1 VDAPGTQGHPAAVF
15 PTWRPHGQRGSSAP
29 AALLERLALLVPE
42 GPLELRI
49 VGRVLLHAALVGLAA
64 GVLGTAFLLALDH
77 GQRLLL
83 EGLGGLEL
91 LRARGEG
98 VAPYAARTLLPW
110 ALVLLPVLGGLA
122 SGLLTSWL
130 APETAGGG
138 GDATIEA
145 YHRGGNVRARVVPVK
160 FLAAFATLSTGGSGG
175 REGPTMHIGAA
186 IGAAVGRL
194 LPTSPRER
202 RVLLVAGIAAGI
214 SAVFRTPL
222 GAALLAAEML
232 HRDDFEGE
240 ALVPAILASVVAYSV
255 AIAALGE
262 TTLFGHGRPF
272 PFTPRHLPLYA
283 ALALLVSLA
292 AAAFVRLLRAAQAA
306 SAALPGP
313 VWLRPA
319 AGGLVTGALGA
330 AMAVGLS
337 GTLGPGA
344 AGFGV
349 LGGGYGVAQA
359 AMDSAAAWMPGG
371 WDLVLLLLGLAAAK
385 AVASAATIGSG
396 GAAGDF
402 APSLVIG
409 ALCGAAFAHAA
420 RALLHDPSIDPA
432 AFALVGMGTFYGGVA
447 HVPLAALVLVAEL
460 AGSYDLLVPMMLT
473 VGIAYV
479 ALRRWTLYPA
489 QPATRAAAPLHDLE
503 LPGATV
509 GALAVPAAL
518 PDVRED
524 ASLAELAR
532 AAAGSAQRVLLVR
545 AADGRARGLVDVTL
559 LAHVPE
565 ADLGWTRAGDAMI
578 PFAALAE
585 TAGLRE
591 AIEALRRTGLPQ
603 LPVVRGDL
611 VVGWVG
617 EREIARAVL
626 GAPAATPAPEAT

>member
-1 VDAPGTQGHPAAVF
+1 
-15 PTWRPHGQRGSSAP
+15 
-29 AALLERLALLVPE
+29 LLERLALLVPE

-64 GVLGTAFLLALDH
+64 GVLGTAFLLALEH
-77 GQRLLL
+77 GQQLLL
-83 EGLGGLEL
+83 EGFAGLEL

-98 VAPYAARTLLPW
+98 NAPAAPGPFRPW
-110 ALVLLPVLGGLA
+110 LLVLLPTIGGLA
-122 SGLLTSWL
+122 SGLLTAWL
-130 APETAGGG
+130 APEAAGGG
-138 GDATIEA
+138 GDATIDA
-145 YHRGGNVRARVVPVK
+145 YHRGGGMRARVVPVK
-160 FLAAFATLSTGGSGG
+160 FAASFAVLSTGGSGG
-175 REGPTMHIGAA
+175 REGPTMQIGAA
-186 IGAAVGRL
+186 IGALVGRL

-214 SAVFRTPL
+214 AAVFRTPL

-255 AIAALGE
+255 AIAAVGE
-262 TTLFGHGRPF
+262 TTLFGHVRSF

-292 AAAFVRLLRAAQAA
+292 AAAFVRLLRTAQSA
-306 SAALPGP
+306 SGALPGP
-313 VWLRPA
+313 IWLRPA

-330 AMAVGLS
+330 TLAVALER
-337 GTLGPGA
+337 TLGPGA
-344 AGFGV
+344 AAFGV

-359 AMDSAAAWMPGG
+359 AMDSAAAWMPSGAE
-371 WDLVLLLLGLAAAK
+371 LVLLLLGLAAAK
-385 AVASAATIGSG
+385 AIASAATIGSG

-420 RALLHDPSIDPA
+420 RALLHDPAIDPA

-460 AGSYDLLVPMMLT
+460 AGSYELLVPMMLT

-489 QPATRAAAPLHDLE
+489 QPATRAAAPLHELE
-503 LPGATV
+503 LPGGTV
-509 GALAVPAAL
+509 GGLAVAAAL
-518 PDVRED
+518 PEVRED
-524 ASLAELAR
+524 ATLADLAR
-532 AAAGSAQRVLLVR
+532 AAAGSLQRVLLVR
-545 AADGRARGLVDVTL
+545 GRDGRPRGLVDVTL

-565 ADLGWTRAGDAMI
+565 ADLGWTRASDAMI
-578 PFAALAE
+578 PYAALPEA
-585 TAGLRE
+585 AGLHD

-603 LPVVRGDL
+603 LPVVRGDT

-626 GAPAATPAPEAT
+626 GATGTPSPPEAP